1 LYIQVKMAIYSI
13 NNFVVYG
20 TRTEAIKDEN
30 FR

>member
-13 NNFVVYG
+13 INFVVYG
-20 TRTEAIKDEN
+20 TRTKAIKREN